1 MTIITRVDIRSS
13 SRPASTMQ
21 TITRIAD
28 LRDVVTNWRLGRE
41 SIAFVPTMG
50 NLHLGHASL
59 MAAAHL
65 HGRRVI
71 SSIFVNPL
79 QFGPSEDF
87 SAYPRTPDDDGNLL
101 SEYGVDVLFQPT
113 VEEMYPEG
121 SVGSTVVDVPG
132 LTDVLCGAFRPGHFQ
147 GVATVVVKLFCLV
160 QPDVAI
166 FGEKDYQQLTVI
178 RRVVQD
184 LNLPVAI
191 VGAPTVRAEDGLAL
205 SSRNRYLNAE
215 ERATAPAIYRALD
228 KARRR
233 LEEGDTAYASIETEG
248 LAAIGAAGIKPD
260 YFEVRTA
267 ARLERPTERDV
278 HLVVLAA
285 GRLGKARLIDN
296 LQCTAPIRK

>member
-1 MTIITRVDIRSS
+1 
-13 SRPASTMQ
+13 MQ
-21 TITRIAD
+21 TITRIAE
-28 LRDVVTNWRLGRE
+28 LRDLVTHWRLGRE

-71 SSIFVNPL
+71 SSIFVNPM
-79 QFGPSEDF
+79 QFGPSEDYT
-87 SAYPRTPDDDGNLL
+87 AYPRTLEDDEGLL
-101 SEYGVDVLFQPT
+101 REYGVDALFHPT
-113 VEEMYPEG
+113 VDEMYPQG
-121 SVGSTVVDVPG
+121 SVGSTVIDVPG

-147 GVATVVVKLFCLV
+147 GVATVVVKLLCLV

-184 LNLPVAI
+184 LNVPVRI

-205 SSRNRYLNAE
+205 SSRNRYLGAD
-215 ERATAPAIYRALD
+215 ERAAAPAIYRALD
-228 KARRR
+228 QARRR
-233 LEEGDTAYASIETEG
+233 LEAGDAAFAAIEAEG
-248 LAAIGAAGIKPD
+248 LAAVSAAGIKPD

-267 ARLERPTERDV
+267 DRLERPSEHDV
-278 HLVVLAA
+278 DLVVLTA

-296 LQCTAPIRK
+296 LQCRAPVRK

>member
-1 MTIITRVDIRSS
+1 
-13 SRPASTMQ
+13 MQ

-59 MAAAHL
+59 MAAAHV

-101 SEYGVDVLFQPT
+101 REYGVDALFQPT
-113 VEEMYPEG
+113 VDEMYPQG

-184 LNLPVAI
+184 LNLPVTI

-205 SSRNRYLNAE
+205 SSRNRYLSTE

-228 KARRR
+228 QARRR
-233 LEEGDTAYASIETEG
+233 LEAGDTAYASIEAEG

-296 LQCTAPIRK
+296 LQCTAPFRE